1 MSNIFNIDLVDD
13 NYIVLGDISFLVK
26 DRRFVL
32 MAKSLFNASI
42 DNERFILPIKNK
54 DKKNQLYDLIK
65 FFEKFNFII
74 ETTDKVNEKEKSFFK
89 EEESFFEFSNNARK
103 IRNDEF
109 NTEIELLE
117 KFKDFKR
124 TLEVKLFRRL
134 YHLQMLSAFHM
145 AFSQNSCNFAVPG
158 AGKTS
163 IVYGAY
169 AYLKSLSKDN
179 PKYVNKLLVIG
190 PLSSF
195 APWEKEYKECFNKEV
210 SSQRMSGD
218 TTISRGEKEQHL
230 YSAKPKELTL
240 ISHAG
245 VPLLETEIIDFLKS
259 NKVMVVVD
267 EAHRIK
273 NANGIWGNSVVE
285 ISKEA
290 TSRVILTGTPV
301 PNGYEDIFNLYR
313 FLYPF
318 KYKDILQIH
327 YDQLKEMTKN
337 SLSYDDIRIQ
347 RFIENISP
355 YFIRIKKKDLKDR
368 LPLEVTETI
377 VEVEMD
383 EHQREIYDFIEE
395 KYIKS
400 FQKDSSAGVKDF
412 LNKAKLI
419 RLRQASTNPSL
430 LIKPIQNS
438 LEYLGEDVDPNIKYT
453 EANDLNIDD
462 VEMFKKILNYEQL
475 SIPHKFVKI
484 KEVLEKNIFINKGK
498 AIIWTIFIEN
508 AKQLQ
513 KYLSK
518 QDIPSKLLIGEVPQ
532 EERENIIDKFNN
544 PDNLE
549 FQVVIANPFAV
560 AESISLHKGCHNAI
574 YLERDYNASN
584 FLQSKD
590 RIHRVGLEK
599 DTVTNYYYIVSKDSI
614 DTVINN
620 RLHTKIERMEKII
633 DEEIPLFSRIN
644 DSDETDIISELLDEY
659 AKRTK

>member
-1 MSNIFNIDLVDD
+1 MREFQVDIIDD
-13 NYIVLGDISFLVK
+13 NYIVKGDITSLLK
-26 DRRFVL
+26 DKKLIL
-32 MAKSLFNASI
+32 MAKSLFNANI
-42 DNERFILPIKNK
+42 DSERFILPIQNKN
-54 DKKNQLYDLIK
+54 KKNQLYDLKK
-65 FFEKFNFII
+65 FFERFDFII
-74 ETTDKVNEKEKSFFK
+74 NTSDEVNEKEKSFFK
-89 EEESFFEFSNNARK
+89 EEENFIKFSNDARK

-109 NTEIELLE
+109 DTEIELLE

-124 TLEVKLFRRL
+124 TLEEKMFRRL
-134 YHLQMLSAFHM
+134 YHLQMLSSFHM

-169 AYLKSLSKDN
+169 TYLKSLPKDN
-179 PKYVNKLLVIG
+179 PKYVDKLLVIG

-195 APWEKEYKECFNKEV
+195 APWEKEYKECFNVEV
-210 SSQRMSGD
+210 ESQRMSGD
-218 TTISRGEKEQHL
+218 IAISKIAKKQHL

-290 TSRVILTGTPV
+290 TSRIILTGTPL

-337 SLSYDDIRIQ
+337 SLSYDDIRVQ

-368 LPLEVTETI
+368 LPLKVTETI
-377 VEVEMD
+377 IEVKMD

-395 KYIKS
+395 KYIKT
-400 FQKDSSAGVKDF
+400 FQKDSSGGVKDF

-498 AIIWTIFIEN
+498 AIIWTIFIQN

-518 QDIPSKLLIGEVPQ
+518 QNIPSKLLIGEVPQ
-532 EERENIIDKFNN
+532 EERENTIDKFNN

-599 DTVTNYYYIVSKDSI
+599 DVVTNYYYIVSKDSI
-614 DTVINN
+614 DKVINN
-620 RLHTKIERMEKII
+620 RLNTKIERMEKII